1 VFRKSRV
8 VKTDSM
14 QYLNV
19 KKIQNAFK
27 AVSGRI
33 KERLDEL
40 ESPDGIRRE
49 TRDFWVAD
57 AKERNRDDPG
67 LADETDEQYVSLGL
81 SKRWETFI
89 YEFVT
94 KRVKEMETMKD
105 KNFRDLEATWKKLKV
120 YKDLTKTD
128 KTEAEVR
135 MAELK
140 KHIKTG
146 IKIARLVDKP
156 VASPPGKGPN
166 ITLPI
171 RPGPPSGQ

>member
-1 VFRKSRV
+1 
-8 VKTDSM
+8 VKTDSI

-19 KKIQNAFK
+19 KKIQDAFK
-27 AVSGRI
+27 AVSNRI

-40 ESPDGIRRE
+40 ESPDGIRRQ
-49 TRDFWVAD
+49 TRDFWLAA
-57 AKERNRDDPG
+57 AKKNNKDVTN
-67 LADETDEQYVSLGL
+67 LADKTDEQYVSLGL

-94 KRVKEMETMKD
+94 KHVKEMETMKD

-128 KTEAEVR
+128 KNEAELR

-140 KHIKTG
+140 KHIKID
-146 IKIARLVDKP
+146 IKITGLVDKP
-156 VASPPGKGPN
+156 VASSPGKGPSN
-166 ITLPI
+166 TLPI
-171 RPGPPSGQ
+171 RPGPPAGQ